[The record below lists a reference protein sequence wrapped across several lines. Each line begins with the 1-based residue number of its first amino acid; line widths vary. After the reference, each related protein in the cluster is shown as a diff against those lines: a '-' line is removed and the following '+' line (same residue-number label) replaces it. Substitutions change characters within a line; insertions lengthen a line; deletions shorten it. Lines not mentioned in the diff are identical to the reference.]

1 MDTLSSGRKPTP
13 GTVRPYHTP
22 RGRPG
27 AAHRMERTSWG
38 GSKALAS
45 GRPLFF
51 NTSPTRIFDDRDSL
65 DREPAGEQGE
75 VGGVRPDLLVR
86 LPAGEFPPKDL
97 FEEIFDNLLDLL
109 GIVAGRNEKHRPF
122 GDLLPLA
129 DGLVLDAAGFEP
141 AIKCRFV
148 ADDDSTAVEHGICR
162 DSKTGVLPT
171 YRSAAC
177 SCWEP
182 PRETIAITPS
192 AGQRLF
198 AILHAAATPGGR
210 SETRLV
216 ISTKS
221 RDNHQ
226 GLTRSNTEG
235 DDMTATRLPVLL
247 ALFLMQVVAE
257 KALLPLLNFA
267 APEAAQ
273 SWQAVNDGV
282 MGGVSSGR
290 FRITDD
296 RTLEFSGM
304 LSLENNGGF
313 ASVRTKP
320 TDLGIEA
327 GDTIVV
333 RVRGDGRAYV
343 LNLYTRS
350 RRMAFSYRAPLP
362 TTKDEW
368 TEVRVPLADFIP
380 TAFGRRVQG
389 MGPVEPDQINGLGF
403 MLSDKKAGPFRLEVE
418 WVKRQEQ

>member
-1 MDTLSSGRKPTP
+1 
-13 GTVRPYHTP
+13 
-22 RGRPG
+22 
-27 AAHRMERTSWG
+27 
-38 GSKALAS
+38 
-45 GRPLFF
+45 
-51 NTSPTRIFDDRDSL
+51 
-65 DREPAGEQGE
+65 
-75 VGGVRPDLLVR
+75 
-86 LPAGEFPPKDL
+86 
-97 FEEIFDNLLDLL
+97 
-109 GIVAGRNEKHRPF
+109 
-122 GDLLPLA
+122 
-129 DGLVLDAAGFEP
+129 
-141 AIKCRFV
+141 
-148 ADDDSTAVEHGICR
+148 
-162 DSKTGVLPT
+162 
-171 YRSAAC
+171 
-177 SCWEP
+177 
-182 PRETIAITPS
+182 
-192 AGQRLF
+192 
-198 AILHAAATPGGR
+198 
-210 SETRLV
+210 
-216 ISTKS
+216 
-221 RDNHQ
+221 
-226 GLTRSNTEG
+226 
-235 DDMTATRLPVLL
+235 MTATRLPVLL
-247 ALFLMQVVAE
+247 ALFLMQAVAE

-267 APEAAQ
+267 APEAAEN
-273 SWQAVNDGV
+273 WQAVNDGV

-327 GDTIVV
+327 GDSIVV

-368 TEVRVPLADFIP
+368 TELRVPLADFIP